1 MLLILSFASLL
12 GIFYMISKKIPV
24 LMLLSEESLTL
35 KETFPEFLN
44 RKTKELPSV
53 AKDFHV
59 GFLKSVNKQLLKS
72 KVLSLKVHNKMND
85 WTEALNKKLHY
96 KKTEKENENSIL
108 TADIDNDSDKMTV
121 TLASSQDNDEIK

>member
-12 GIFYMISKKIPV
+12 GIFYMISKKIPA

-96 KKTEKENENSIL
+96 KKIEKENENSIL
-108 TADIDNDSDKMTV
+108 TADIDDADKMTI
-121 TLASSQDNDEIK
+121 TLASSQDNNEIK